1 MPHIQLLAYCRY
13 IQLWSLLYVSRIIH
27 ISPLSSLMVT
37 SFLHLVTFKNNS
49 KRIGILSLDI
59 IQILFIINNSKK
71 MYIIENL
78 IFFSIYSN
86 YLFLLDKD
94 PISLHLIELKD
105 DDEKYIDEHFIN
117 YIKRIYSYILYE

>member
-13 IQLWSLLYVSRIIH
+13 IQLWTLLYVSRIIR

-37 SFLHLVTFKNNS
+37 SFLHLVTLKNNS

-59 IQILFIINNSKK
+59 VQMLFIINNSKK
-71 MYIIENL
+71 IYTIQNL

-94 PISLHLIELKD
+94 PISLHLIELKQ
-105 DDEKYIDEHFIN
+105 DDEKYIDENFIN
-117 YIKRIYSYILYE
+117 YIRRIYSYILYE